1 MPSSYTPRL
10 RLEMQAAGE
19 NLNTWGAPKLNT
31 VINRIDH
38 SIAGMAAIALTGPYT
53 LTSSNTADDEARSAI
68 LKFTGTGAFTVT
80 IPSVSKVYQ
89 VWNACTGPVTLTTG
103 AGASVEVAEGAVAL
117 VVCDGANLKAA
128 RATDFGGSRLTNVAD
143 PTGPQDAATKAYAD
157 SLAFTANAGI
167 LPGQTG
173 SAGKFLTTN
182 GTTAGWAAPSVS
194 NLSDYASDQ
203 AAKAAVYAAND
214 AATLTAARALA
225 AALAIAL

>member
-31 VINRIDH
+31 VIARIDH
-38 SIAGMAAIALTGPYT
+38 SIAGLATIALTGAYA

-89 VWNACTGPVTLTTG
+89 VWNACTGGVTLTTG
-103 AGASVEVAEGAVAL
+103 AGGTVEVGSGAVAL
-117 VVCDGANLKAA
+117 IVCDGASVKAV
-128 RATDFGGSRLTNVAD
+128 RSSDMGGSRLTNVGEPLAA
-143 PTGPQDAATKAYAD
+143 QDAATKAYAD
-157 SLAFTANAGI
+157 ALAFNANVGI
-167 LPGQTG
+167 LPGQAG

-182 GTTAGWAAPSVS
+182 GTVASWGAPSVADIS
-194 NLSDYASDQ
+194 NYASDQ
-203 AAKAAVYAAND
+203 AAKAATYAAND
-214 AATLTAARALA
+214 VATLNAAKALA